1 MDQNATLITVVEQFK
16 QELESRKVRVEK
28 LILFGSHVNGN
39 IHEGS
44 DIDVVVISSDFSTM
58 NYWERIDC
66 LTEAVYQVGA
76 PIEASA
82 FTPEEWAA
90 EKSLLIDYAKDGVSI
105 P

>member
-1 MDQNATLITVVEQFK
+1 
-16 QELESRKVRVEK
+16 
-28 LILFGSHVNGN
+28 
-39 IHEGS
+39 
-44 DIDVVVISSDFSTM
+44 M